1 MHVRRIFLLRSVF
14 FFGCNN
20 EKKNSQR
27 RWSMA
32 AESFENK
39 KKSQQQNFAKP
50 SKYINLI
57 VDVYVCLCDSSKCPV
72 FFYGIFKINF
82 VRKKYRERITPKKI
96 KKFVW
101 KGLLNHMFLYHCS
114 FPFIATSSVSLSFA
128 RTQKMFTQFVTSWAQ
143 CLEMYAAF
151 GLWFSL
157 SLVCESFLNSSKRGN
172 VLLCKN
178 SSPHFHKWE
187 KRSVGISQ

>member
-96 KKFVW
+96 KKCVW
-101 KGLLNHMFLYHCS
+101 KRLLNHMFLYQCS
-114 FPFIATSSVSLSFA
+114 FPFIATSSVSLFRSHTENVHTIRDVMSTMSRNVCRFRA
-128 RTQKMFTQFVTSWAQ
+128 MILAFVGVREFFELFKT
-143 CLEMYAAF
+143 
-151 GLWFSL
+151 
-157 SLVCESFLNSSKRGN
+157 R
-172 VLLCKN
+172 
-178 SSPHFHKWE
+178 
-187 KRSVGISQ
+187 